1 MSSELTL
8 KAKAI
13 RDSLIHVKEE
23 TETVLSD
30 KGISTP
36 TQGVPIKQIPDY
48 IKSIWSQDFEF
59 LMNFQMIDQ
68 VGDPSIPQTGQ
79 IWGDSEIEQ
88 SITVD
93 TDFTAPPLQVINFD
107 PEAWPVDS
115 VETLPGW
122 IPEVE
127 NNIAQDIEL
136 DSSVL
141 IDFNFSGLD
150 QVPNELIAP
159 EENTNV
165 VTV

>member
-68 VGDPSIPQTGQ
+68 VGAPSIPQTGQ
-79 IWGDSEIEQ
+79 SWKDSEIEQ
-88 SITVD
+88 TIVLD
-93 TDFTAPPLQVINFD
+93 TDPNQYTLSTIDFTPDTYTF
-107 PEAWPVDS
+107 DS
-115 VETLPGW
+115 VPNLIGW
-122 IPEVE
+122 IPESE
-127 NNIAQDIEL
+127 SNIQQTIYL
-136 DSSVL
+136 DHTAI
-141 IDFNFSGLD
+141 IDFQFELLD
-150 QVPNELIAP
+150 QLPEQLIAP
-159 EENTNV
+159 DENTN
-165 VTV
+165 TIS

>member
-36 TQGVPIKQIPDY
+36 TQGVPIRQIPDY

-59 LMNFQMIDQ
+59 LMNFQLIDQ

-79 IWGDSEIEQ
+79 SWKDSGIAQEIPMEEDMANTPLITMSFDPDPYTIDSVPNLIGWVPSVESNITQ
-88 SITVD
+88 DLTVD
-93 TDFTAPPLQVINFD
+93 DTVLINF
-107 PEAWPVDS
+107 AF
-115 VETLPGW
+115 ETL
-122 IPEVE
+122 E
-127 NNIAQDIEL
+127 
-136 DSSVL
+136 
-141 IDFNFSGLD
+141 
-150 QVPNELIAP
+150 QVPEELIAP
-159 EENTNV
+159 EENTNLV
-165 VTV
+165 S